1 MAKSSRRNRSEGT
14 IDKMAGK
21 VLEVI
26 GKMTGR
32 TSTQAKGKAARGRG
46 HVRSAKGRTKARAG
60 RR

>member
-1 MAKSSRRNRSEGT
+1 MAKSAKRDRSEGT

-26 GKMTGR
+26 GKVTGR
-32 TSTQAKGKAARGRG
+32 QTTKAKGKAARGRG
-46 HVRSAKGRTKARAG
+46 HARTAKARTKARAG